1 MTGAHAGPTKSALRP
16 RIGRERKPTPLSR
29 GDWADALRDPLME
42 AGEMARLRKA
52 TRTGRPLGSEDFV
65 TELETRLERPLKLRK
80 TGPAKKTRAAAA
92 R

>member
-1 MTGAHAGPTKSALRP
+1 
-16 RIGRERKPTPLSR
+16 
-29 GDWADALRDPLME
+29 ME